1 MISFRNINNL
11 LGGPVCSV
19 RSHSLDAWYAC
30 SQLDTFESI
39 VDDLQPRGGTNIY
52 NVIKEGCDMLKPVFV
67 SDPNIDLRVLVLTD
81 GESCGGMRAPAVL
94 PYVNEIGAVVDA
106 IIVGN
111 SPDPNLVCEHA
122 KFTNM

>member
-1 MISFRNINNL
+1 MTSFRNIDNL

-52 NVIKEGCDMLKPVFV
+52 DVIKEGCAMLKPVFV

-81 GESCGGMRAPAVL
+81 GESCGGMRAAAVL

>member
-1 MISFRNINNL
+1 
-11 LGGPVCSV
+11 
-19 RSHSLDAWYAC
+19 
-30 SQLDTFESI
+30 
-39 VDDLQPRGGTNIY
+39 
-52 NVIKEGCDMLKPVFV
+52 MLKPVFV

-81 GESCGGMRAPAVL
+81 GESCGGMRASAVL

-111 SPDPNLVCEHA
+111 GPDPNLVCEHA